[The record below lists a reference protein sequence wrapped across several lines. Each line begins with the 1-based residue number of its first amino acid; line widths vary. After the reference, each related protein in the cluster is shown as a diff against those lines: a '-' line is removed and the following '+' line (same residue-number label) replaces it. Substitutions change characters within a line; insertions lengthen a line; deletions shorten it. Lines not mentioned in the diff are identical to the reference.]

1 VGRESPPVRDGF
13 TIGYQCT
20 GFQFDLA
27 RTLNKALILFVWVGA
42 INMPFMRRLKSV
54 GQATVILL
62 ALGPFL
68 PLSFFSEICEAA
80 IERLSKT
87 SFGKACINASERLAL
102 YYGRQELL

>member
-1 VGRESPPVRDGF
+1 
-13 TIGYQCT
+13 
-20 GFQFDLA
+20 
-27 RTLNKALILFVWVGA
+27 
-42 INMPFMRRLKSV
+42 MPFMRRLTSF

-68 PLSFFSEICEAA
+68 PLSLFSEICEVA

-87 SFGKACINASERLAL
+87 TFGQACINASERLAL